1 MREMRVGKQRGRVP
15 VLRRK
20 ERGDLGRY
28 ENDMSRVNDDS
39 AIQYGTVRNSAT
51 RERYED
57 STKTKMR
64 DEWRKTE
71 K

>member
-15 VLRRK
+15 VLRKK

-28 ENDMSRVNDDS
+28 ENNTSRVNNDS
-39 AIQYGTVRNSAT
+39 TIRYDTVRNSAT

-57 STKTKMR
+57 GTKTKTR
-64 DEWRKTE
+64 DEWCETE